1 MISRL
6 SFNESA
12 EKNLIEAAQK
22 IRPLLRKS
30 LPAHDLQGR
39 LTDEVVKAMCEA
51 GLHNMSV
58 PARWKGLNLSSAAMS
73 RVAAEIAKGCPSA
86 AWSFSITNSVA
97 WLASQMPDRM
107 QLAVFGNGTPL
118 LTSPQNGAGTI
129 TATSGGYLL
138 NGKWAYASNCHHAS
152 LALLQGAS
160 ADGQPYLTV
169 ARMSDV
175 KIQNT
180 WKVAGMR
187 GSGSDTIVAEN
198 VFIPQDLCCLM
209 QGIGSAEGYSYA
221 KEASD
226 YWIGFPLLRSKAA
239 GILVG
244 AVEGQLD
251 MVVESSERPVI
262 YSSFAKK
269 RDSASFRFLIGEAA
283 AKIRSARTIIDK
295 CNNDNDVAAL
305 AARAMTVEE
314 RMHSRVEIAAAIKLL
329 NEASS
334 SLMDLAGSSGFA
346 ETNLAQQYW
355 RDFNVGSRHVIF
367 NPYVSNEA
375 FGATV
380 LGSTQEILHEMF
392 V

>member
-1 MISRL
+1 MSPRL
-6 SFNESA
+6 CFNEAA
-12 EKNLIEAAQK
+12 EKKLIEAAQK

-30 LPAHDLQGR
+30 LPLHEQNGR
-39 LTDEVVKAMCEA
+39 LTDEVVNSMCEA

-58 PARWKGLNLSSAAMS
+58 PARWKGLNLSSAAMA

-97 WLASQMPDRM
+97 WLATQMPDKM
-107 QLAVFGNGTPL
+107 QEAVFGNGTPL

-129 TATSGGYLL
+129 TETNGGYLL

-152 LALLQGAS
+152 LALLQGTS
-160 ADGQPYLTV
+160 AEGQPYLTV
-169 ARMSDV
+169 AKMSDV
-175 KIQNT
+175 KIVNT
-180 WKVAGMR
+180 WKVVGMR

-198 VFIPQDLCCLM
+198 VFIPKDLCCLM
-209 QGIGSAEGYSYA
+209 QGIGSAEGYSYV

-226 YWIGFPLLRSKAA
+226 YWVGFPLLRAKAA

-244 AVEGQLD
+244 AVEGLLE
-251 MVVESSERPVI
+251 VVAESSERPVI

-295 CNNDNDVAAL
+295 CNNDNDAAAL
-305 AARAMTVEE
+305 AARAMSLEE

-375 FGATV
+375 YGATV
-380 LGSTQEILHEMF
+380 LGVAQEILHEMF